1 MRRIYESSALS
12 RDDDDP
18 FSPRDDGDDENR
30 SINPVAASHALLP
43 KAVRR
48 RAVDVSVTT
57 DRTEY
62 TPGEPVAFRVR
73 FRNRLPIPVSI
84 PVSSPVPWHWAVDGR
99 VSARSTPP
107 DEPDEES
114 LFTFGRSERK
124 TFTRTWSQSWR
135 VDERRWEPVEAGE
148 YELSV
153 AINTAIGG
161 ERFLT
166 DATRIEIR

>member
-1 MRRIYESSALS
+1 MRRIYESNALS

-18 FSPRDDGDDENR
+18 FSPRDDDDEKR

-57 DRTEY
+57 DRDEY
-62 TPGEPVAFRVR
+62 APGEPVALRAT

-99 VSARSTPP
+99 VSAQLTPP
-107 DEPDEES
+107 DEPDGGS
-114 LFTFGRSERK
+114 LFTFARSERK
-124 TFTRTWSQSWR
+124 VFTRTWPQSWR
-135 VDERRWEPVEAGE
+135 VDDRHWDPVDAGE
-148 YELSV
+148 YEITVS
-153 AINTAIGG
+153 INTAIGG
-161 ERFLT
+161 ERLLT
-166 DATRIEIR
+166 DATRVTIR

>member
-12 RDDDDP
+12 RDNDDP
-18 FSPRDDGDDENR
+18 FSPRDDKDDENR

-43 KAVRR
+43 KAIRR

-62 TPGEPVAFRVR
+62 ASGDPVAFRVT

-84 PVSSPVPWHWAVDGR
+84 PVSSPVPWHWAVDDR
-99 VSARSTPP
+99 ISARFTRP
-107 DEPDEES
+107 DEPDDGS

-124 TFTRTWSQSWR
+124 TFTRTWSQSWQ
-135 VDERRWEPVEAGE
+135 VGERRWEPVETGG
-148 YELSV
+148 YEISV
-153 AINTAIGG
+153 AVNTAIGG
-161 ERFLT
+161 EQFLADT
-166 DATRIEIR
+166 TRIEIR

>member
-18 FSPRDDGDDENR
+18 FSPRDDEDDEHR

-43 KAVRR
+43 NAVRR
-48 RAVDVSVTT
+48 RALAVSVTT
-57 DRTEY
+57 ERAEY
-62 TPGEPVAFRVR
+62 DPGEPIAFRAT

-84 PVSSPVPWHWAVDGR
+84 PIASPVPWHWAVDDR
-99 VSARSTPP
+99 VSARTTPP

-135 VDERRWEPVEAGE
+135 VGERRWEPVEPGE
-148 YELSV
+148 YEISV
-153 AINTAIGG
+153 AVNTAIGG

-166 DATRIEIR
+166 DATQIRIR